1 MPTGARTTGMAAGSP
16 ASIVEVSMF
25 ETSFNTRCLMRIFW
39 KSPTLLAS
47 VISSLAP
54 PSM

>member
-1 MPTGARTTGMAAGSP
+1 MPTGARTTGMSAGSP
-16 ASIVEVSMF
+16 ASCVEVSVF
-25 ETSFNTRCLMRIFW
+25 ETSISTRCRMRIFW